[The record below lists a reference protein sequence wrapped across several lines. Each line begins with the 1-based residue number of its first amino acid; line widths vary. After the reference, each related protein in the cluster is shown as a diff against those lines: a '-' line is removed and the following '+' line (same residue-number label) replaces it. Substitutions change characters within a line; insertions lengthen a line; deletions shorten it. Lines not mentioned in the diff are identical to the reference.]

1 MRRQKK
7 KLKNAAALLKATPD
21 NLSDKIHHMI
31 AENKTLH
38 SEVES
43 LKSKI
48 AQSAAGDVL
57 DQVKEVKGI
66 KLLAAQI
73 EGVDMN
79 GLRELGDQ
87 LKEKLGDG
95 VVVLASGSDSKVSL
109 MATATDGAMKKGAHA
124 GNLVKA
130 IAGCVGGG
138 GGWSSEYGAG
148 GRKESVRNPG
158 CIEKAEEVLAEQI
171 KE

>member
-1 MRRQKK
+1 
-7 KLKNAAALLKATPD
+7 
-21 NLSDKIHHMI
+21 MI

-109 MATATDGAMKKGAHA
+109 MATATDGAMKKRRSRR
-124 GNLVKA
+124 KS
-130 IAGCVGGG
+130 CESDRRMCRRRRR
-138 GGWSSEYGAG
+138 WSSEYGAG

-158 CIEKAEEVLAEQI
+158 CIEKSGRSSCRTDQRIVLFCKNIEKCI
-171 KE
+171 FYKLL